1 MKRYMT
7 RFGNDSLYEI
17 PNPRLQG
24 RFVGEITTMLNN
36 FGSNPIFW
44 IGLFLLGYITTMVLW
59 GVNRG
64 KWFFSEEY
72 KMGKYLNPIILFLL
86 NIPAYAFPFINQPRF
101 GLPTLAV
108 LLIGIPMLALGV
120 AVKISAGRNRTA
132 KATLGLAVE
141 RKLFTSGIYGV
152 IRHPIYLAV
161 NLMPLSLAIIF
172 KATYAVCFDAFRL
185 IAYLTF
191 IFLEEKQLEEEFGE
205 EYREYKEKVRWRL
218 IPYLF

>member
-1 MKRYMT
+1 
-7 RFGNDSLYEI
+7 
-17 PNPRLQG
+17 
-24 RFVGEITTMLNN
+24 MLNN
-36 FGSNPIFW
+36 FGSNPISW

-86 NIPAYAFPFINQPRF
+86 NIPAYVFPFINQPRF

-120 AVKISAGRNRTA
+120 AVKILAGRNKTA
-132 KATLGLAVE
+132 KTTLGLAVE

-152 IRHPIYLAV
+152 TRHPIYLAV
-161 NLMPLSLAIIF
+161 NLMPLSLAIIL

>member
-7 RFGNDSLYEI
+7 RFGNVSLYEI

-24 RFVGEITTMLNN
+24 KFVREITTMLNN
-36 FGSNPIFW
+36 FWSNPIFW

-86 NIPAYAFPFINQPRF
+86 NIPAYVFPFINQPRF

-108 LLIGIPMLALGV
+108 LLIGIPMLALGG
-120 AVKISAGRNRTA
+120 AVKILAGRNKTA
-132 KATLGLAVE
+132 KSTLGLAVE

-191 IFLEEKQLEEEFGE
+191 IFLEEKQIEEEFGE